1 MANERTAVVIGA
13 SMGGLLAARVLSER
27 FGRVVVLE
35 RDALAADGQPRKGV
49 PQGRHAHG
57 LLARGREIL
66 EELFPGLTAE
76 LEARGALRGDLG
88 LDTGW
93 WHAGTL
99 HLPHASGI
107 VGLLVSRPV
116 LEGAVL
122 RRVRALPNVELVERC
137 DVLGLEGGGPVSGVR
152 FLRRAPGA
160 AVETLSAELTVD
172 ASGRGSRLPAW
183 LARAGWAP
191 PPEEELKVDLG
202 YATRLYRR
210 RPGQLGGRSAVV
222 IAASPEVHRAGVALA
237 MEGERWIV
245 SFGGY
250 AGDHAPLDDRGF
262 TAYASRLPA
271 PELADLLREAEPL
284 SEPFRYRYSAS
295 LRRRYERLRRFPEG
309 LLAFGDAL
317 CSFNP
322 IYGQGMSVAAL
333 EALALRECLAR
344 GWAGLAPRFFRRA
357 ARIVDIPWSI
367 AAVSD
372 LRFPEVEGRRGP
384 MVRFV
389 NWYLA
394 KLHVAART
402 DRVVSHAFL
411 RLTNLLAPP
420 ASVLRPGIVLRVLRA
435 HLRAEPS
442 RDGEEAAPARPRPV
456 VRPS

>member
-1 MANERTAVVIGA
+1 MANEKRAVVIGA

-27 FGRVVVLE
+27 FERVSVLE
-35 RDALAADGQPRKGV
+35 RDALTGDGHPRKGV

-66 EELFPGLTAE
+66 EELFPGLTEE
-76 LEARGALRGDLG
+76 LEASGAVRGDLA
-88 LDTGW
+88 LDTAW
-93 WHAGTL
+93 WHAGVL
-99 HLPHASGI
+99 HLPHRSGI
-107 VGLLVSRPV
+107 IGLLVSRPV

-122 RRVRALPNVELVERC
+122 RRVRALPNVEILERC
-137 DVLGLEGGGPVSGVR
+137 DVIGLHGDRPVSGVR
-152 FLRRAPGA
+152 LLRRVAGA
-160 AVETLSAELTVD
+160 TVETMPADLTVD

-183 LARAGWAP
+183 LASAGVAP
-191 PPEEELKVDLG
+191 PPEEELRLDLG
-202 YATRLYRR
+202 YATRVYRR
-210 RPGQLGGRSAVV
+210 RPGQLGNRSAVV
-222 IAASPEVHRAGVALA
+222 VAASPEVHRAGVALA

-262 TAYASRLPA
+262 TAYASGLPA
-271 PELADLLREAEPL
+271 PDIAELLREAEPL
-284 SEPFRYRYSAS
+284 SEPFRYRFPSS

-333 EALALRECLAR
+333 EAVALRECLAR
-344 GWAGLAPRFFRRA
+344 GRAGLARRFFRRA

-411 RLTNLLAPP
+411 RLTNLLATP
-420 ASVLRPGIVLRVLRA
+420 ASVLRPGIALRVLRA

-442 RDGEEAAPARPRPV
+442 VRDGARGLTGSIAG
-456 VRPS
+456 PS